1 MPKLPVFQTDEEE
14 AEFWDT
20 HSTADYWDE
29 MDPVSDVTM
38 SAPGMPQ
45 RLISLP
51 LSQTLFTEIKRIA
64 DERGI
69 PYERLVRQWLTER
82 VKEEHRK
89 AS

>member
-29 MDPVSDVTM
+29 MDPVSDVNV
-38 SAPGMPQ
+38 SVSHLPH

-51 LSQTLFTEIKRIA
+51 LSQTLFAEIKQIA
-64 DERGI
+64 EERGI

-82 VKEEHRK
+82 VKEERRK

>member
-29 MDPVSDVTM
+29 MEPVSDVTV
-38 SAPGMPQ
+38 SVPHLPH

-51 LSQTLFTEIKRIA
+51 LSQALFTEIKQLA
-64 DERGI
+64 EERGI
-69 PYERLVRQWLTER
+69 PYERLVRQWLAER
-82 VKEEHRK
+82 VKEERRR

>member
-1 MPKLPVFQTDEEE
+1 MPNLPVCQTDEEE

-29 MDPVSDVTM
+29 MEPATDVTIHV
-38 SAPGMPQ
+38 SRLPH

-51 LSQTLFTEIKRIA
+51 LSQALFTDIKRIA
-64 DERGI
+64 EERGI

-82 VKEEHRK
+82 VKEERRK